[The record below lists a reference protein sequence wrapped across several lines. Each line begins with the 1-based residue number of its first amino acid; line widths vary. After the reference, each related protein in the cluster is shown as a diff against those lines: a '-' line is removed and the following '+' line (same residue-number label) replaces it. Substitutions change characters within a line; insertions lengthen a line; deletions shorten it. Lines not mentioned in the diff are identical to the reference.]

1 MPARE
6 EFTLAGIFSFFYSK
20 SFLRFMQRNSSG

>member
-6 EFTLAGIFSFFYSK
+6 KFALAGIFSFFYSK
-20 SFLRFMQRNSSG
+20 NFLRSMLRNSSG